1 VWLWAIE
8 LHELGFR
15 RKADRYWQ
23 CARGYGLPAE
33 AHLSVFAWAEHGI
46 AADADAARHLVEV
59 STFHVTFEIG
69 RENIHFYYHEHSDN
83 EWQPAGHTSAAEIA
97 RLGCAARELRHA
109 ADEIAAALVA
119 ALGGTLHSREPEPG

>member
-15 RKADRYWQ
+15 RKSDRYWQ
-23 CARGYGLPAE
+23 CERRYGLPAE
-33 AHLSVFAWAEHGI
+33 AHLSVFAWGEHGV
-46 AADADAARHLVEV
+46 AADAGAAPRLVEV

-69 RENIHFYYHEHSDN
+69 RENIHFYYHELSDN
-83 EWQPAGHTSAAEIA
+83 EWEPAGHTSAAEIA
-97 RLGCAARELRHA
+97 RLGRAARELRRA

-119 ALGGTLHSREPEPG
+119 ALGGTLHPREPETG